1 MKPLLSNSKSIPQML
16 HATVESARLQ
26 CYVIECFLRYQKA
39 RQKYESCHAARN
51 PTSKK
56 REAKNSKF
64 GFGGRKRLKKQNDA
78 SSAANMDS
86 YKGRGKVGK
95 GSNRPGKA
103 RRAAART
110 K

>member
-1 MKPLLSNSKSIPQML
+1 MLYQTKQSKS
-16 HATVESARLQ
+16 TSD
-26 CYVIECFLRYQKA
+26 
-39 RQKYESCHAARN
+39 AART
-51 PTSKK
+51 PISKR

-86 YKGRGKVGK
+86 YKGGGRGGK
-95 GSNRPGKA
+95 GKNRPGKA
-103 RRAAART
+103 RRASART